1 MSDSASPAD
10 PAPAKR
16 GEAAWK
22 EMRTRIADR
31 NDKVRK
37 AGKEQR
43 AAYQREKEAR
53 RYRAER
59 AEQAEVIAADEK
71 RRKA

>member
-22 EMRTRIADR
+22 EMKSRIADR

-43 AAYQREKEAR
+43 AAYQREKEIR
-53 RYRAER
+53 RQRADRAER
-59 AEQAEVIAADEK
+59 AEVFAADEK
-71 RRKA
+71 RRKG

>member
-22 EMRTRIADR
+22 EMKSRIADR

-43 AAYQREKEAR
+43 AAYQREKAIR
-53 RYRAER
+53 RERADRADRAEV
-59 AEQAEVIAADEK
+59 AAADEK

>member
-1 MSDSASPAD
+1 LSDSASPAD

-22 EMRTRIADR
+22 EMRTEIADR

-37 AGKEQR
+37 AGKEER
-43 AAYQREKEAR
+43 AAYQREKEVR
-53 RYRAER
+53 RQRADRAER
-59 AEQAEVIAADEK
+59 DEVFAADEK
-71 RRKA
+71 RRKV

>member
-10 PAPAKR
+10 PPAKR

-43 AAYQREKEAR
+43 AAYQREKDVR
-53 RYRAER
+53 RQRADRVER
-59 AEQAEVIAADEK
+59 EGVIAADEK